1 MQGPRGG
8 NEEQEGGNRLVGGLV
23 RNRIMQCKE
32 IQSSGIMKEILPK
45 KKKKKKSN
53 REYFKTNSE
62 QTRERDKSRN
72 RRRTIRVMNI
82 LTMDSMLR
90 LNLNDAQILIVY
102 HDGVK
107 NISTRPLHRIRSVL
121 NSGTKS

>member
-45 KKKKKKSN
+45 KKEKRN
-53 REYFKTNSE
+53 RIENILKRIVNR
-62 QTRERDKSRN
+62 RERE
-72 RRRTIRVMNI
+72 I
-82 LTMDSMLR
+82 
-90 LNLNDAQILIVY
+90 NLGTEDE
-102 HDGVK
+102 
-107 NISTRPLHRIRSVL
+107 RSV
-121 NSGTKS
+121 